1 MLFIHIIRI
10 NIIVMHKIYNHINWY
25 FLFFVLLHGE
35 IFLEF
40 PMLFKC
46 KQESRCYK
54 MTYSMY
60 FFAHTDRSNS
70 YESLSSSAIDL
81 QEVSEDETLFW
92 QSLVTNSIGAGV
104 NPGLSSEQR
113 TKGLRSLRNRAL
125 VGYLTVNMVWVA
137 VLTGFYAFLTKFF
150 TDKLVYGVI
159 VLSLLGVSAII
170 QILGMTVYRCS
181 DMLTRFGR
189 LIT

>member
-1 MLFIHIIRI
+1 MLKQLRASRKADVIKWHI
-10 NIIVMHKIYNHINWY
+10 MH
-25 FLFFVLLHGE
+25 
-35 IFLEF
+35 
-40 PMLFKC
+40 
-46 KQESRCYK
+46 
-54 MTYSMY
+54 
-60 FFAHTDRSNS
+60 FFANTDRSNS

-92 QSLVTNSIGAGV
+92 QSLVTDSIGAGV
-104 NPGLSSEQR
+104 KTGLTPEQR

-125 VGYLTVNMVWVA
+125 AGYLTVNMLWVA
-137 VLTGFYAFLTKFF
+137 LLTGFYAFLTKFF

-159 VLSLLGVSAII
+159 VLTLLGISAII

-189 LIT
+189 LIS